1 MSHSYHET
9 QKQVKIEEVGISKK
23 GFIRQVLVDS
33 ACRACFHGG
42 IFLSFFLGTA
52 WMMYPR
58 PK

>member
-42 IFLSFFLGTA
+42 IISFTFFSGNL
-52 WMMYPR
+52 R
-58 PK
+58 

>member
-33 ACRACFHGG
+33 ACRACFRG
-42 IFLSFFLGTA
+42 IISFTFFSGNL
-52 WMMYPR
+52 R
-58 PK
+58 